1 MKNTRLQKIIAASL
15 LLASAALLVAGLTF
29 KRRVYDQD
37 DEFKQFGLLTF
48 TRVSDAAMCVDAT
61 FSGVVRKEDKL
72 YSTYN
77 RLAPRG
83 KKACPT

>member
-1 MKNTRLQKIIAASL
+1 VKNTRLQKIIAASL
-15 LLASAALLVAGLTF
+15 LLASAALFFAGLTF

-37 DEFKQFGLLTF
+37 DQFKQFGLLTF
-48 TRVSDAAMCVDAT
+48 TRVSDAAMCADAT
-61 FSGVVRKEDKL
+61 FTGVVRKEGKL

-77 RLAPRG
+77 RMAPRG